1 VDFEISITDVRDP
14 VSGAEIDCLISA
26 EPQHRVGDLS
36 AALLAIRG
44 GRDPALPGLW
54 LDGAQLDP
62 AAPLASTGI
71 RAGSRLGFGGP
82 APVSRGAA
90 RPRDPRP
97 GWDAGPGNAAAA
109 PGVPGAPAELRA
121 VSGPDAGLI
130 APLAPGENVVGR
142 QGGQVRLS
150 NTDVSRMHCVI
161 GVAAD
166 GGCTIRDAG
175 SRNGTGLDGVAVGPE
190 PVPVR
195 PGQLIYVGRDVLTI
209 TVPDAGNT
217 IMLRADPA
225 NPFGWLVNKPPRTSP
240 ALPAPV
246 VVDLGGQQSQHGR
259 PPWLTMLIAPA
270 LSLATGGAI
279 VALTHQ
285 WLFLLLGFGGVAGS
299 LVPQLLNRRTAAGH
313 ARTAKREFQDAA
325 AAGQARLSEAIAAEE
340 QLRRQ
345 ALPDPAS
352 LARIA
357 ADPGTR
363 LWERTPQDEDF
374 LRLRAGSGDLLAS
387 MVSLRGGAD
396 VAAGGPEPVV
406 RDVPVAVPLADLGVF
421 GIAGPP
427 AASRPALAWAVSQLA
442 VLHGPSELRLVVLTE
457 EPDAW
462 RWARWL
468 PHLRPLSG
476 ATDWLSVGTDPA
488 TWTKRITELRDLVAR
503 RHAEAA
509 GPRYGPAGPGGPGGR
524 DLALPAVVAV
534 IDGSARIRD
543 VPGIGEVLT
552 SGPSA
557 GVFVICRDDDWR
569 DLPGTCRGRLDTDPA
584 SGGTGVY
591 RERETGRP
599 VEVAR
604 LDLVTERW
612 ADETA
617 RALAPIRDR
626 SDEREAGT
634 NATVRLLDLW
644 SVQRPTAAVVSDLW
658 RRGGRTTRVPLGRM
672 ADGMPFTLDI
682 ASDGPHMLVAG
693 TTGAGKSEFLQTLVA
708 SLALGNAPEALVFVL
723 IDYKGGA
730 AFAGASRLPHVT
742 GFLTNLDEHL
752 GRRALV
758 ALRAESVYR
767 QRLLAEAGCPD
778 IGGYHAAGEPGGP
791 LPRLVLVV
799 DEFAVLAERMPDFLG
814 ELTDVTRQGRSLGI
828 HLVLATQRPAGVVT
842 EDIRSNMALRVCLRV
857 EDPQDSTAVIE
868 IPDAAGIDR
877 RLRGRGYARVQRG
890 AVVQFQGGYV
900 GGLAPGSGPA
910 QAAGTSL
917 RAVRRPF
924 DALGEPPA
932 GGQPAAGSPSGESD
946 LSALVAAM
954 ADAGRQAPPH
964 RAWLDPLPELIPL
977 GGLPAAR
984 ASAAGGL
991 PPVVYGAEDRP
1002 AEQAQ
1007 RLLALDLE
1015 TGTHLLIGGAPQS
1028 GRTTALRTIA
1038 ASIAAKYSPADV
1050 QLYVLDCDAG
1060 ALAPL
1065 QRLPHCGAV
1074 VRRTEKDRAAR
1085 LLDRL
1090 AAEVARRQDLL
1101 AAAGFS
1107 SVTEQRRHAPRHE
1120 RLPYMVLLLDRWESF
1135 SEDLGQQDNMRLANL
1150 ATRLLSEGA
1159 GVGLRIV
1166 ATGDKTA
1173 LARVSSHF
1181 PERIVLRLANTND
1194 LLLAGVPKGAM
1205 PDKPSQGRGVLL
1217 HEGTEVQLAFA
1228 GQDPSGAA
1236 QTAAVDAL
1244 IERAAAV
1251 FPAPVP
1257 APLRVDPLPSRIT
1270 LAQARALPG
1279 WGGRGPLCPAVA
1291 VGGDD
1296 LAGLGAD
1303 LTRFPGF
1310 AIAGPPLSGRSTALL
1325 VVATSLLE
1333 TGTAVIGLAPRE
1345 SPLRDLAGR
1354 DGVLAVF
1361 PDASPDQRKL
1371 LELLESA
1378 SGPAVVLVDDAE
1390 ALLGTP
1396 ADALL
1401 TQIPVEGRA
1410 RGQALVIAGT
1420 PGELA
1425 RGMRSFA
1432 ASARQFKCGL
1442 LLTPDDAQQ
1451 ANLLLGT
1458 RLTRSAVFDR
1468 PPGRG
1473 YLVQGGQPTLVQVPE
1488 LAVSW

>member
-1 VDFEISITDVRDP
+1 MDFEISISDVRNA
-14 VSGAEIDCLISA
+14 VSAAEIDCLVSA

-36 AALLAIRG
+36 AALLAMRG
-44 GRDPALPGLW
+44 SRATALPGLW
-54 LDGAQLDP
+54 LDGSQLDP
-62 AAPLASTGI
+62 AGRLGSSGI
-71 RAGSRLGFGGP
+71 RAGSRVGFGGP
-82 APVSRGAA
+82 LPGSRGTGPG
-90 RPRDPRP
+90 RRQERLRGQ
-97 GWDAGPGNAAAA
+97 GWDAGPKDAETGL
-109 PGVPGAPAELRA
+109 PELRV
-121 VSGPDAGLI
+121 VSGSDAGLSV
-130 APLAPGENVVGR
+130 PLAPGENVVGR
-142 QGGQVRLS
+142 QGGNVRLS
-150 NTDVSRMHCVI
+150 NSDVSRVHCVI
-161 GVAAD
+161 TVSAG
-166 GGCTIRDAG
+166 GGCMIRDAG
-175 SRNGTGLDGVAVGPE
+175 SRNGTGLDGRPVGPE
-190 PVPVR
+190 PVPVA

-209 TVPDAGNT
+209 TLPDAGGT

-225 NPFGWLVNKPPRTSP
+225 NPFGWLVNKPFRSVPV
-240 ALPAPV
+240 LPDPV
-246 VVDLGGQQSQHGR
+246 IIAGGEQSRHGR
-259 PPWLTMLIAPA
+259 PSWLTMLIAPA
-270 LSLATGGAI
+270 VSLATGCVVGA
-279 VALTHQ
+279 LMHQ
-285 WLFLLLGFGGVAGS
+285 WLFLLLGVGGVAAS
-299 LVPQLLNRRTAAGH
+299 LVPQLVNRRTAAGH
-313 ARTAKREFQDAA
+313 ARTAKRQFQDAA
-325 AAGQARLSEAIAAEE
+325 AAGQARLADAIAAEE

-363 LWERTPQDEDF
+363 LWERSPQDGDF
-374 LRLRAGSGDLLAS
+374 LRLRAGSGDLPAS
-387 MVSLRGGAD
+387 TVSLRGDPGTTP
-396 VAAGGPEPVV
+396 GRQPVV
-406 RDVPVAVPLADLGVF
+406 RDVPVAMPLADLGVL

-427 AASRPALAWAVSQLA
+427 AASRSALAWAVSQLA
-442 VLHGPSELRLVVLTE
+442 VLHGPSDLRLVLLTGD
-457 EPDAW
+457 PDAW

-468 PHLRPLSG
+468 PHLRPLGG
-476 ATDWLSVGTDPA
+476 ASDWLSVGTEPA
-488 TWTKRITELRDLVAR
+488 TWTKRVTELRDLVAR
-503 RHAEAA
+503 RHAAA
-509 GPRYGPAGPGGPGGR
+509 AESRYGHGGPGAHGSR
-524 DLALPAVVAV
+524 DPALVLV
-534 IDGSARIRD
+534 IDDSTLIGD
-543 VPGIGEVLT
+543 VPGFREVL
-552 SGPSA
+552 SAGPSA
-557 GVFVICRDDDWR
+557 GVFTLCRADDWR
-569 DLPGTCRGRLDTDPA
+569 ALPGTCRGRLDTDPG

-591 RERETGRP
+591 LERETGRAA
-599 VEVAR
+599 EVAR
-604 LDLVTERW
+604 LDLVSERW
-612 ADETA
+612 AEETA
-617 RALAPIRDR
+617 RALAPLGDG
-626 SDEREAGT
+626 SGEGEAGA
-634 NATVRLLDLW
+634 NGTVRLLDLW
-644 SVQRPTAAVVSDLW
+644 GVQRPTSAVVSDLW
-658 RRGGRTTRVPLGRM
+658 RRGGRTTKVPLGRTG
-672 ADGMPFTLDI
+672 DGTPFTLDI

-730 AFAGASRLPHVT
+730 AFASAARLPHVT

-767 QRLLAEAGCPD
+767 QRMLADTGCPD
-778 IGGYHAAGEPGGP
+778 IGSYHAAGEPRGP

-868 IPDAAGIDR
+868 IPDAARIDR
-877 RLRGRGYARVQRG
+877 RQRGHGYARVQRG

-900 GGLAPGSGPA
+900 GGPAPGSGPA
-910 QAAGTSL
+910 HGPSTSL
-917 RAVRRPF
+917 HVLARPF
-924 DALGEPPA
+924 EVA
-932 GGQPAAGSPSGESD
+932 GQPRASGQPADGPGAPAAESD
-946 LSALVAAM
+946 LSALVAVAG
-954 ADAGRQAPPH
+954 AAGRQAPPH
-964 RAWLDPLPELIPL
+964 RAWLDPLPELISL
-977 GGLPAAR
+977 SGLRAAR

-1038 ASIAAKYSPADV
+1038 ARIAAEYSPADV

-1090 AAEVARRQDLL
+1090 AAEVTRRQELL
-1101 AAAGFS
+1101 SAAGFS
-1107 SVTEQRRHAPRHE
+1107 SVTEQRRYAPGPDRM
-1120 RLPYMVLLLDRWESF
+1120 PYMVLLLDRWESF
-1135 SEDLGQQDNMRLANL
+1135 SEDLGQQDNMRLSGV

-1159 GVGLRIV
+1159 GAGLRVV

-1181 PERIVLRLANTND
+1181 PERIVLRLANSSD

-1217 HEGTEVQLAFA
+1217 PEGTEVQIGFA
-1228 GQDPSGAA
+1228 GQDPGGAA
-1236 QTAAVDAL
+1236 QTAAVEAL
-1244 IERAAAV
+1244 IERAAAAY
-1251 FPAPVP
+1251 PAPVP
-1257 APLRVDPLPSRIT
+1257 APLRVDPLPPRIT
-1270 LAQARALPG
+1270 LAQARAVPG
-1279 WGGRGPLCPAVA
+1279 WAGREPLRPAVA

-1325 VVATSLLE
+1325 VLATSLLE
-1333 TGTAVIGLAPRE
+1333 TGTTVIGLAPRE

-1361 PDASPDQRKL
+1361 SDVSPDQRKL
-1371 LELLESA
+1371 LELLEGA
-1378 SGPAVVLVDDAE
+1378 SGPAAVLVDDAE

-1401 TQIPVEGRA
+1401 AQIPVEGRA

-1420 PGELA
+1420 SGELA

-1432 ASARQFKCGL
+1432 AAARQFKCGL

-1451 ANLLLGT
+1451 ANLLMGT
-1458 RLTRSAVFDR
+1458 KLTRSAVFDR

-1473 YLVQGGQPTLVQVPE
+1473 YLVQAGQPTLVQVPE

>member
-1 VDFEISITDVRDP
+1 MDFEISITDVRDAAFA
-14 VSGAEIDCLISA
+14 AETDCLISA
-26 EPQHRVGDLS
+26 EAGHRVGDLS
-36 AALLAIRG
+36 AALLAVRG
-44 GRDPALPGLW
+44 GGRTRALPGLW
-54 LDGAQLDP
+54 LDGSQLDP
-62 AAPLASTGI
+62 SAPLASSGI
-71 RAGSRLGFGGP
+71 RAGSRIGFGGP
-82 APVSRGAA
+82 APVSRGADRAQSAQRA
-90 RPRDPRP
+90 RRP
-97 GWDAGPGNAAAA
+97 GWDAGPVSAAT
-109 PGVPGAPAELRA
+109 GLAELR
-121 VSGPDAGLI
+121 VISGSDAGLI
-130 APLAPGENVVGR
+130 VPLAPGENVVGR
-142 QGGQVRLS
+142 HGGEVRLS
-150 NTDVSRMHCVI
+150 NSDVSRMHCVI
-161 GVAAD
+161 TVSGD

-175 SRNGTGLDGVAVGPE
+175 SRNGTGLDGLPVGPE

-209 TVPDAGNT
+209 TVPDTGNT
-217 IMLRADPA
+217 IMLRTDPA
-225 NPFGWLVNKPPRTSP
+225 NPFGWLVNKAFRSVP
-240 ALPAPV
+240 ALPDPV
-246 VVDLGGQQSQHGR
+246 VIDLGGEQSQRGR
-259 PPWLTMLIAPA
+259 PPWLTMLIVPA
-270 LSLATGGAI
+270 VSLATGILVGA
-279 VALTHQ
+279 LSHQ

-299 LVPQLLNRRTAAGH
+299 LVPQLLSRRTAAGH
-313 ARTAKREFQDAA
+313 ARAAKRQSQDAA
-325 AAGQARLSEAIAAEE
+325 AAGQARLTDAIATEE

-352 LARIA
+352 IARIA
-357 ADPGTR
+357 VDPGTR
-363 LWERTPQDEDF
+363 LWERSPRDADF
-374 LRLRAGSGDLLAS
+374 LRLRAGSGDLPAS
-387 MVSLRGGAD
+387 TVSVRSDPGTTPG
-396 VAAGGPEPVV
+396 EPQPAV
-406 RDVPVAVPLADLGVF
+406 RDVPVAMSLADLGVL

-427 AASRPALAWAVSQLA
+427 TASRPALAWAVSQLA
-442 VLHGPSELRLVVLTE
+442 VLHGPSDLRLVLLTG

-468 PHLRPLSG
+468 PHLRPLGG
-476 ATDWLSVGTDPA
+476 ATDWLSVGTDSA
-488 TWTKRITELRDLVAR
+488 TWTKRVTELRDLIAR
-503 RHAEAA
+503 RHAAA
-509 GPRYGPAGPGGPGGR
+509 ADSRYNPGGR
-524 DLALPAVVAV
+524 DPALTSVVLV
-534 IDGSARIRD
+534 VDDPTRIGD
-543 VPGIGEVLT
+543 VPGIREVL
-552 SGPSA
+552 SDGPSA
-557 GVFVICRDDDWR
+557 GVFVICRADDWR
-569 DLPGTCRGRLDTDPA
+569 ELPGTCRGRLDTDPA

-591 RERETGRP
+591 RERETGRA
-599 VEVAR
+599 VEIAR
-604 LDLVTERW
+604 LDQVSERW
-612 ADETA
+612 ADEMA
-617 RALAPIRDR
+617 RALAPIRDG
-626 SDEREAGT
+626 SDDREAGT

-644 SVQRPTAAVVSDLW
+644 GVQLPAPAVMTDLW
-658 RRGGRTTRVPLGRM
+658 RRGGRTTKVPLGRT

-730 AFAGASRLPHVT
+730 AFASAARLPHVT

-767 QRLLAEAGCPD
+767 QRMLAEARCAD
-778 IGGYHAAGEPGGP
+778 IDGYRAAGEPRGP

-877 RLRGRGYARVQRG
+877 QLRGRGYARVQRG
-890 AVVQFQGGYV
+890 EVLQFQGGYV
-900 GGLAPGSGPA
+900 GGPAPGSGPA
-910 QAAGTSL
+910 MAAGMPV
-917 RAVRRPF
+917 RAVVRPF
-924 DALGEPPA
+924 EMAGQPRT
-932 GGQPAAGSPSGESD
+932 GGQPANGGPGARAAAETD
-946 LSALVAAM
+946 LSALVAA
-954 ADAGRQAPPH
+954 AGGAGRQAPPH

-977 GGLPAAR
+977 SGLPAAR

-1007 RLLALDLE
+1007 RLLAFDLE

-1038 ASIAAKYSPADV
+1038 ARIAAGYSPADV

-1090 AAEVARRQDLL
+1090 AAEVTRRQDLL
-1101 AAAGFS
+1101 SAAGFS
-1107 SVTEQRRHAPRHE
+1107 SVTEQRRYAAGAD
-1120 RLPYMVLLLDRWESF
+1120 RLPYMVLFLDRWESF
-1135 SEDLGQQDNMRLANL
+1135 SEDLGQQDNMRLNSV

-1159 GVGLRIV
+1159 SAGLRVV
-1166 ATGDKTA
+1166 ATGDKAA
-1173 LARVSSHF
+1173 LTRISSHF
-1181 PERIVLRLANTND
+1181 PERIVLRLANSSD

-1205 PDKPSQGRGVLL
+1205 PDKPSPGRGVLL
-1217 HEGTEVQLAFA
+1217 PEGTEVQIGVAS
-1228 GQDPSGAA
+1228 QDPGGAA
-1236 QTAAVDAL
+1236 QTAAVETL
-1244 IERAAAV
+1244 IERAAASY
-1251 FPAPVP
+1251 PAPVP

-1270 LAQARALPG
+1270 LTQARALPG
-1279 WGGRGPLCPAVA
+1279 WGAREPLRPAIA

-1325 VVATSLLE
+1325 VTAVSLLE
-1333 TGTAVIGLAPRE
+1333 TGTAVIVLAPRE
-1345 SPLRDLAGR
+1345 SPLRDLAGQ

-1361 PDASPDQRKL
+1361 TDASPDQRKV
-1371 LELLESA
+1371 LELLEGA
-1378 SGPAVVLVDDAE
+1378 SGPAAVLVDDAE
-1390 ALLGTP
+1390 ALVGTS

-1401 TQIPVEGRA
+1401 AQIPVEGRA

-1420 PGELA
+1420 SGELV

-1432 ASARQFKCGL
+1432 AVARQFKCGL

-1458 RLTRSAVFDR
+1458 KLTRSAVVDG

-1473 YLVQGGQPTLVQVPE
+1473 YLVQAGQPTLVQVPE
-1488 LAVSW
+1488 LAVTW